1 MKLRVLGN
9 SLRGK
14 RVVAMVFG
22 GLFGLLIAVITLLT
36 GLARFDDPSITV
48 DLMASLYAGWLV
60 GWVLAPVA
68 TGGGDETLRPEH
80 FALLP
85 IGKRKLAAGLLAAS
99 FVGVPA
105 VVSLVAF
112 LGLFVYGLTFGAGP
126 AIVGLLFAVL
136 QLVFTILVYRVVM
149 ALLGALLSTRK
160 GKDLGIA
167 LIALLG
173 LSGVGVN
180 YVLNA
185 LGPAIIDG
193 RASEFAAVVRVLPS
207 GWGAVAVGEA
217 GIGNWLGALLL
228 LLAMVTLIAGLLA
241 LWGVLLVRRTTNTTF
256 RGSSGKHSAKA
267 DGPKRRSPLPD
278 TPIGAVARKELRT
291 WQRDTRRRVAL
302 LGSVMIGVVI
312 TVVPSAS
319 GTGGQGIA
327 YLGVLV
333 VFFAC
338 MQSANLYGYDGSAL
352 WHTLVTPGAERADVR
367 GRQLAWALIIAPLGL
382 VLAAVLPAVVSSPS
396 AYPWVFGLLP
406 AVLGA
411 GTGTLMLQ
419 SVFAATAMPDPRRNA
434 SPLSTSGRPGCANV
448 LLSIGLMFLL
458 AFATLPVFA
467 VLVAGAV
474 ADLPAL
480 MWAGVPVGIATG
492 SVLAWWWGAVAVNRL
507 VSHGPEL
514 LATVTKER

>member
-1 MKLRVLGN
+1 
-9 SLRGK
+9 
-14 RVVAMVFG
+14 
-22 GLFGLLIAVITLLT
+22 
-36 GLARFDDPSITV
+36 
-48 DLMASLYAGWLV
+48 
-60 GWVLAPVA
+60 
-68 TGGGDETLRPEH
+68 
-80 FALLP
+80 
-85 IGKRKLAAGLLAAS
+85 
-99 FVGVPA
+99 
-105 VVSLVAF
+105 
-112 LGLFVYGLTFGAGP
+112 
-126 AIVGLLFAVL
+126 
-136 QLVFTILVYRVVM
+136 
-149 ALLGALLSTRK
+149 
-160 GKDLGIA
+160 
-167 LIALLG
+167 
-173 LSGVGVN
+173 
-180 YVLNA
+180 
-185 LGPAIIDG
+185 
-193 RASEFAAVVRVLPS
+193 
-207 GWGAVAVGEA
+207 
-217 GIGNWLGALLL
+217 
-228 LLAMVTLIAGLLA
+228 
-241 LWGVLLVRRTTNTTF
+241 
-256 RGSSGKHSAKA
+256 
-267 DGPKRRSPLPD
+267 
-278 TPIGAVARKELRT
+278 
-291 WQRDTRRRVAL
+291 
-302 LGSVMIGVVI
+302 
-312 TVVPSAS
+312 
-319 GTGGQGIA
+319 
-327 YLGVLV
+327 V

-507 VSHGPEL
+507 VSCGPEL